1 MPAAVLCA
9 AFAWPPSQALAMRV
23 ALVLV
28 ISMWSAVSMA
38 TPRPVAPCRQC
49 TLDLPSKTDA
59 PVPLVVLLHGDRQA
73 ASTLESWW
81 TKAVLARGWAL
92 LSLQCPRDHKCVDSY
107 WQWDGDPQ
115 WVFDQVAAV
124 GKQVAIDPART
135 YLVGWSGGAS
145 WIGDR
150 AQAWTPVFAAVVI
163 HGGGIAPRDEGCP
176 ARGLPAYFLV
186 GDKNPLHAYA
196 RELRAYFD
204 ACKADVTWD
213 LLKGAAHDGEEDA
226 LTRSPTKAKA
236 ILDWLADHARAAP
249 PA

>member
-1 MPAAVLCA
+1 
-9 AFAWPPSQALAMRV
+9 MRV
-23 ALVLV
+23 AVVLV
-28 ISMWSAVSMA
+28 ILGAA
-38 TPRPVAPCRQC
+38 RVAQAAPPKLVVPCRQC
-49 TLDLPSKTDA
+49 TLDLPAKTEG

-81 TKAVLARGWAL
+81 KKAVLARGWAL
-92 LSLQCPRDHKCVDSY
+92 LSLQCPRDQKCVDSY
-107 WQWDGDPQ
+107 WQWDGEPQ

-124 GKQVAIDPART
+124 GKQVALDPART

-150 AQAWTPVFAAVVI
+150 AQAWEPVFAAVVI

-176 ARGLPAYFLV
+176 RRALPAYFLV
-186 GDKNPLHAYA
+186 GDKNPLHAHA

-213 LLKGAAHDGEEDA
+213 LVKGGAHDGEEDA
-226 LTRSPTKAKA
+226 LTHQPKKAAA

-249 PA
+249 AP